1 MKQGALG
8 VVVLSCPCGNRA
20 LNCSCPDC
28 PYVSKT
34 SKVKENEKHK
44 QETVL
49 EARERLQAT
58 YDSHVDKEGVRA
70 AIQLHPPYE
79 DARAEGVYDFAEQS
93 MEFCHVLPADTVN
106 KVIAWGHNLDPK
118 YAVLTITSKI
128 RLLAYGSSWPQ
139 SRTWT
144 ISSLSANRDTDAKN
158 YVGSSCLRA
167 MGPSLQSCQQPQLT
181 TST

>member
-1 MKQGALG
+1 MVRTHYKLALLCGEGRLADKTQGETRCPRC
-8 VVVLSCPCGNRA
+8 SCPCGNRA
-20 LNCSCPDC
+20 LKCSCPDC

-49 EARERLQAT
+49 ETRERLQAT

-70 AIQLHPPYE
+70 AIRLHPPYE

-106 KVIAWGHNLDPK
+106 KIIAWGHNLDPK
-118 YAVLTITSKI
+118 YAVLTITSEI
-128 RLLAYGSSWPQ
+128 IGIIYLFLA
-139 SRTWT
+139 
-144 ISSLSANRDTDAKN
+144 
-158 YVGSSCLRA
+158 
-167 MGPSLQSCQQPQLT
+167 
-181 TST
+181 